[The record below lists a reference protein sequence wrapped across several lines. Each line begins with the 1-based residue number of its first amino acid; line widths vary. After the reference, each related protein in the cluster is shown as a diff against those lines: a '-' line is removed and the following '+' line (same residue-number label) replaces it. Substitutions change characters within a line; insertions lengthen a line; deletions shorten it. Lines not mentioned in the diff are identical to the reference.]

1 MAQRPVRPP
10 ARLQDDVLEAAQP
23 IDVDLA
29 LPRHDPV
36 PPVNNPQVDNEQ
48 LQAPNLE
55 VLLFILYGIFFSVVC
70 LCGYNSVL
78 CPLGSYRFVQ
88 QSNRVAKLFFG
99 VQRMQEFARRGL
111 IELNMA
117 ASFVCVFT
125 DRLHLWFSYVTVLS
139 FTLYVHW
146 VCISVIVQGYSAVEF
161 VFAYL
166 V

>member
-10 ARLQDDVLEAAQP
+10 ARLQDDVLAAAQP

-29 LPRHDPV
+29 LPRYDPV

-55 VLLFILYGIFFSVVC
+55 VLLFILYGIFCCVVC

-78 CPLGSYRFVQ
+78 CPLGSYRFEQ
-88 QSNRVAKLFFG
+88 QSNRVAKLFSG
-99 VQRMQEFARRGL
+99 VQRMQVFARKGL

-117 ASFVCVFT
+117 ASFLCDFT
-125 DRLHLWFSYVTVLS
+125 DRLHSWFSYVTVLS

>member
-1 MAQRPVRPP
+1 MMHCLVVI
-10 ARLQDDVLEAAQP
+10 LKNYFEKLNVCHITHMP
-23 IDVDLA
+23 IRKSRSWCRYSRCVW
-29 LPRHDPV
+29 R
-36 PPVNNPQVDNEQ
+36 
-48 LQAPNLE
+48 
-55 VLLFILYGIFFSVVC
+55 ILYGIFSSVVC

-88 QSNRVAKLFFG
+88 QSNRVVKLFSV
-99 VQRMQEFARRGL
+99 VQRMQGFARRGL

-125 DRLHLWFSYVTVLS
+125 DRLHLWFSYVTMLS
-139 FTLYVHW
+139 FKLYVHW